1 LEEFEKKNEHPG
13 TPEITEITL
22 RINTDSKI
30 TEICTVLK
38 YSCPELEDQNG
49 SINNALRRCQF
60 TRTPP
65 SDNHILG
72 KSIWQQGGNLPV
84 FVSVIFSKLFYSSN
98 VES

>member
-1 LEEFEKKNEHPG
+1 LEEFEKKKNEHPS

-22 RINTDSKI
+22 RINTDSKT

-84 FVSVIFSKLFYSSN
+84 FCFCYFFKALLQLQC
-98 VES
+98 